1 MTTLRE
7 KALGLFVAARTEI
20 IDQKAGLRRYTV
32 YVRRKVPSDGRMGLG
47 AGLTLTDTAIA
58 EKPRVR
64 QASQQD
70 VVASGGKIE
79 IADFILDRITPR
91 NDANTLGISL
101 ASLTVAPTTAGE
113 QVFIVLDG
121 PSMPAYVA
129 GPPPSGGGEF
139 TLVDVDPTRNFGFR
153 LVIRPAT
160 GRR

>member
-1 MTTLRE
+1 MATIRE
-7 KALGLFVAARTEI
+7 KALDLFATARTEL

-32 YVRRKVPSDGRMGLG
+32 YVRRKVPSDSRMGLG
-47 AGLTLTDTAIA
+47 AGITRTDTAIA

-64 QASQQD
+64 QATQQD

-91 NDANTLGISL
+91 NDANTVGTSL
-101 ASLTVAPTTAGE
+101 ASLTVAPTTVGE
-113 QVFIVLDG
+113 QVFVVLDG
-121 PSMPAYVA
+121 PGMPTYVA

-139 TLVDVDPTRNFGFR
+139 TVVDIDPTRNFAFSM
-153 LVIRPAT
+153 VIRPAT